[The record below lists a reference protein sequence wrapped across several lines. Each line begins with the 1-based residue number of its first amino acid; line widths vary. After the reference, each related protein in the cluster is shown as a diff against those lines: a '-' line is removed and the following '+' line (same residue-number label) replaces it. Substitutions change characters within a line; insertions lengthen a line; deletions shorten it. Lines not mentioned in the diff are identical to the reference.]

1 MHSLLRLRGPVL
13 LAVALAAAGCGSNNT
28 ITNPN
33 QTPPTQVTETFE
45 GSVNINGAVTQ
56 PFVVQTAGTI
66 VATYTTLDPSDAVV
80 GLSLGTWNGLVC
92 AQGGGALAND
102 AAKVGVS
109 VTGSATATGNYCVR
123 VYDTGKLTQTTSYQL
138 TVTHY

>member
-1 MHSLLRLRGPVL
+1 MS
-13 LAVALAAAGCGSNNT
+13 
-28 ITNPN
+28 
-33 QTPPTQVTETFE
+33 VTRTF
-45 GSVNINGAVTQ
+45 SIIKPDATRRNINGAVTQ